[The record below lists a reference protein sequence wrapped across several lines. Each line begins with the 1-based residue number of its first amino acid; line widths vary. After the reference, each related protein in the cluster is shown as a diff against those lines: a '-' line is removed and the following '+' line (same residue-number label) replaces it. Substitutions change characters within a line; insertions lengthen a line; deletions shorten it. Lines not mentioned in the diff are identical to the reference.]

1 VSTSA
6 AGVGFDQVN
15 ATGALAYG
23 GVLQLNISGLFGE
36 NSAFAKNLF
45 TFGSE
50 AGNFSNVQY
59 SFNNGS
65 SWNNLTYYS
74 ANNTW
79 QMWDNTALANG
90 ADNGYVGINLTSGV
104 LTVVPEP
111 STWALVVGGV
121 STMVI
126 LRRRKQS

>member
-1 VSTSA
+1 
-6 AGVGFDQVN
+6 
-15 ATGALAYG
+15 
-23 GVLQLNISGLFGE
+23 
-36 NSAFAKNLF
+36 
-45 TFGSE
+45 
-50 AGNFSNVQY
+50 
-59 SFNNGS
+59 
-65 SWNNLTYYS
+65 
-74 ANNTW
+74 
-79 QMWDNTALANG
+79 MWDNTALANG